1 MLHNCTWQAFL
12 IAAILFSLLW
22 LVIILLLFYRKE
34 LNAFLSGS
42 AREPVEPLDHA
53 WADDFE
59 QAEDDG
65 LMGKPALPDGVSILE
80 QDEFSFVPAKIKP
93 GIDLTP
99 NDELLQGDVF
109 DLMEQ
114 VKPIFGKPGMNKEA
128 FIDLVNEE
136 VRDFPRL
143 MESPLLDSVYEQ
155 VCQQVNDSA
164 VLEFELSVEEL
175 KENL

>member
-12 IAAILFSLLW
+12 IAAILFSLVW
-22 LVIILLLFYRKE
+22 LVGVLLLFYRKE

-42 AREPVEPLDHA
+42 AREPVEPLGHA

-65 LMGKPALPDGVSILE
+65 LMGKPALPEGVSILE
-80 QDEFSFVPAKIKP
+80 QDEFSFAPAKVKP

-114 VKPIFGKPGMNKEA
+114 VKPIFGKVGLDKET

-155 VCQQVNDSA
+155 VCQQVNDSV
-164 VLEFELSVEEL
+164 VLEFELSAEEL